1 MNAPGPLVLRR
12 AGTGRAPDGRTVT
25 WSVADGAR
33 GRRWRWSLTTGE
45 GSLVHAGLIELDPEG
60 RFGRLELAAAAGLLT
75 LHPAP
80 DGRSAHGNVV
90 RRDRV
95 DPIEI
100 PWSRQTSIALNGDPF
115 GTAIAGWRGR
125 GWLVR
130 DDLTLVSISASQ
142 PVIML
147 DQRGVPI
154 LSDTVEW
161 PLEI

>member
-1 MNAPGPLVLRR
+1 MNAPAPLVLRR

-33 GRRWRWSLTTGE
+33 GRRWRWTITTGE
-45 GSLVHAGLIELDPEG
+45 GSLVHTGLIELDPAG
-60 RFGRLELAAAAGLLT
+60 RFARLELAAPAGLLT
-75 LHPAP
+75 VHPAR

-90 RRDRV
+90 RRDHV

-100 PWSRQTSIALNGDPF
+100 PWSRQTSIALDGDPF

-125 GWLVR
+125 GWVVR
-130 DDLTLVSISASQ
+130 GDLTLVSVTASQ

-147 DQRGVPI
+147 DPRGVPI
-154 LSDTVEW
+154 LSDAVEW